1 MALVEGGVRTEENVQ
16 VLKELRER
24 SKILIGLGTCAAF
37 GGIPGL
43 GSAHA
48 TLDLLMEAYTAK
60 YSPEHTT
67 HLVPR
72 EEPIDAYAEVEYYIP
87 GCPPP
92 LSILGS
98 VLTHLFEGKEPPR
111 VDLPLCA
118 ECQRIARREVQSE
131 IKRTLN
137 TVPEKEECLL
147 SQGYICLGSVSRG
160 GCEAPCTHA
169 GVPCLGCR
177 GPIDRVFTEPTH
189 GILYD
194 LVRRTS
200 HFTGM
205 AEKEVEA
212 KLDNMVANDQAV
224 DSHSQGVRFDA
235 RSAPIDADVDAGE
248 SHLYG
253 KSLGN
258 VTHLY
263 MKSGDD
269 IERLIT
275 TTNLVTLSDS
285 ATVNIDWEDAFT
297 QEITLGGNRTL
308 EFDNPVEGGK
318 YVLFVIQDG
327 TGSRTITW
335 PSMNWM
341 WGAEP
346 TLTTDASAVDCF
358 GFVYRNG
365 AWYCVAT
372 AFDLG

>member
-1 MALVEGGVRTEENVQ
+1 MKVSTVCLSSCCGCHMALVNLGEKLLDPLVANELTFSPVLMDAKKITDCDVALVEGGVRTEENVE

-24 SKILIGLGTCAAF
+24 STILIGLGTCASF

-60 YSPEHTT
+60 YSPEQTT
-67 HLVPR
+67 RLVPR

-92 LSILGS
+92 LPILGS

-111 VDLPLCA
+111 VDLPVCA

-205 AEKEVEA
+205 PEKEVEA
-212 KLDNMVANDQAV
+212 RL
-224 DSHSQGVRFDA
+224 
-235 RSAPIDADVDAGE
+235 
-248 SHLYG
+248 
-253 KSLGN
+253 
-258 VTHLY
+258 
-263 MKSGDD
+263 DD
-269 IERLIT
+269 ILHT
-275 TTNLVTLSDS
+275 FY
-285 ATVNIDWEDAFT
+285 AFT
-297 QEITLGGNRTL
+297 LPVKEIRKKDR
-308 EFDNPVEGGK
+308 EK
-318 YVLFVIQDG
+318 
-327 TGSRTITW
+327 TW
-335 PSMNWM
+335 
-341 WGAEP
+341 ALIHRIE
-346 TLTTDASAVDCF
+346 V
-358 GFVYRNG
+358 
-365 AWYCVAT
+365 
-372 AFDLG
+372 